1 MLWLTCMPSVET
13 WRRRWVCSMIPP
25 TKRNASSWNALISGY
40 DMHGFGKE
48 ALKLFSRMQE
58 EGAEPNHI
66 TFTSILSA
74 CSHAGLIDE
83 GRKCFADMKRLSVT
97 LEVKHHACVVDML
110 GRAGL
115 LQEAFDL
122 IKEMP
127 SPPSDGDQTNG
138 KKLGQDMNNKGLK
151 KPAAFSMIE
160 YGKDILGFHTA
171 DQENPYRHEVYKKME
186 SLAIEMKMAGYVPDL
201 SCALHDVEEED
212 KENNVLF
219 LRFEATRI
227 IQDMESNG
235 HIPILAMTA
244 DVIQATYEECQRCGM
259 DGYVSKPFE
268 AEQLY
273 QEVSRFLQPISSV
286 NL

>member
-1 MLWLTCMPSVET
+1 MEIDTNLS
-13 WRRRWVCSMIPP
+13 
-25 TKRNASSWNALISGY
+25 NALV
-40 DMHGFGKE
+40 DMYAKCGDLEKAVGRKV
-48 ALKLFSRMQE
+48 L
-58 EGAEPNHI
+58 EPNHI
-66 TFTSILSA
+66 TFTSILSRLQP
-74 CSHAGLIDE
+74 CSLIDE

-186 SLAIEMKMAGYVPDL
+186 SLTIEMKMAGYVPDL

-227 IQDMESNG
+227 IRDMESNG